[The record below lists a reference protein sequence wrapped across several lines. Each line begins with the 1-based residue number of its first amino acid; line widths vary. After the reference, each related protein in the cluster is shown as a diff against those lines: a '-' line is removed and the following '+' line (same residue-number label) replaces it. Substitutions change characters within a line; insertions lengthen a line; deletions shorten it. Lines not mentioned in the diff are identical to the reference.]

1 MAAAPK
7 EHTAPNDQ
15 LFIYYFHGKLGT
27 DPVPAFGSSFIGNW
41 QENDSSF
48 LFFSEPADEMVDR
61 LLALCPGLRLEDRF
75 QMSYDEW
82 HGEKVAPFR
91 AGRFLIMPPWRM
103 TAAGQADVPL
113 ILDPGV
119 VFGAGN
125 HPTTRD
131 CLAAIEVVWDH
142 SPVASSLDLGC
153 GTGVLAVALARLGS
167 RCNLAVDNNF
177 LAART
182 AWNNA
187 RLNGLEGRVRV
198 VCGSALDYA
207 EAAADLLIAN
217 IHYAVMTDL
226 IERPGILRKKFVI
239 LSGLLRS
246 EAKDIETRLAQKG
259 VTFMEKW
266 VQDGVWHTF
275 LGRIG

>member
-1 MAAAPK
+1 
-7 EHTAPNDQ
+7 
-15 LFIYYFHGKLGT
+15 
-27 DPVPAFGSSFIGNW
+27 
-41 QENDSSF
+41 
-48 LFFSEPADEMVDR
+48 
-61 LLALCPGLRLEDRF
+61 
-75 QMSYDEW
+75 MS
-82 HGEKVAPFR
+82 
-91 AGRFLIMPPWRM
+91 
-103 TAAGQADVPL
+103 
-113 ILDPGV
+113 
-119 VFGAGN
+119 
-125 HPTTRD
+125 
-131 CLAAIEVVWDH
+131 AIEMVWDH

-167 RCNLAVDNNF
+167 PRNLAVDNNF

-182 AWNNA
+182 AWNNV

-207 EAAADLLIAN
+207 ETKADLLIAN

-226 IERPGILRKKFVI
+226 IKRPGILRKKFVI